1 MGIEPHAQRSV
12 RRFASIRIA
21 VASRCDRSGRRLAH
35 GLCLFLLAYVSP
47 SLSHVPSSSASV
59 RVGVMESV
67 NGGRDL
73 SVFQGEEYK
82 YE

>member
-1 MGIEPHAQRSV
+1 
-12 RRFASIRIA
+12 
-21 VASRCDRSGRRLAH
+21 
-35 GLCLFLLAYVSP
+35 
-47 SLSHVPSSSASV
+47 
-59 RVGVMESV
+59 VGVMESV